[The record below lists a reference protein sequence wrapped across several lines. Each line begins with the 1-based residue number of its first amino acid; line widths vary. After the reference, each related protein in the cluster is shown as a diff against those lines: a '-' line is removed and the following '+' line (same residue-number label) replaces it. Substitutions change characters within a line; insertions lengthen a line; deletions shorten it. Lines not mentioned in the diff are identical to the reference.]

1 MRLAIIALFLAAA
14 GVNAFAVPHGGHR
27 QHGQV
32 GKYSGHRQHGQWSQ
46 RQQFHK
52 REDAASE
59 VAIASDNGTDEFT
72 TEAHGMH
79 GQSGKII
86 RRPGH
91 GFHGQ
96 QGFHG
101 QRGHGQ
107 QFHHFQKREDA
118 EVASGIES
126 GDDDFIT
133 EVHGMHGQSGKVI
146 RRPGNGFHG
155 QRHGQFGQHGQVHH
169 FQKRDDGVET
179 AAEDA
184 ASDDEFVTE
193 GYKGG
198 KGGKVH
204 IMPIRHGQHGQH
216 SQQRHFQKRD
226 DRAESA
232 VAEVETGD
240 EEFTT
245 ESHGQRQRQWG
256 KGGHRQHGQ
265 QRHFQKRDD
274 GAESAIAEVE
284 TGDEEFTTESHGH
297 RQRQWGKGNHR
308 QHGQRIHRRG
318 GGGGNRH
325 KKEEKEHKKEQ
336 KKIEK
341 KYKKGHH

>member
-46 RQQFHK
+46 RQHFHKFK
-52 REDAASE
+52 REDADPE
-59 VAIASDNGTDEFT
+59 VVISSDNGTDEFT

-79 GQSGKII
+79 GQSGKVIL
-86 RRPGH
+86 RPGH

-96 QGFHG
+96 HGQHVRPHGQQGGFHG
-101 QRGHGQ
+101 QHGHGQ
-107 QFHHFQKREDA
+107 QFHHLQKRDHDDFDSDA
-118 EVASGIES
+118 EWDDGEIWTES
-126 GDDDFIT
+126 NET
-133 EVHGMHGQSGKVI
+133 NES
-146 RRPGNGFHG
+146 NGE
-155 QRHGQFGQHGQVHH
+155 QL
-169 FQKRDDGVET
+169 QKRDDGPELE
-179 AAEDA
+179 AA
-184 ASDDEFVTE
+184 DD
-193 GYKGG
+193 
-198 KGGKVH
+198 
-204 IMPIRHGQHGQH
+204 
-216 SQQRHFQKRD
+216 
-226 DRAESA
+226 
-232 VAEVETGD
+232 
-240 EEFTT
+240 EFTT
-245 ESHGQRQRQWG
+245 ESHGHRQRQWG

-274 GAESAIAEVE
+274 GAESAVAEVE
-284 TGDEEFTTESHGH
+284 AGDDEFITESHGH
-297 RQRQWGKGNHR
+297 RQRQWGKGTHR

-341 KYKKGHH
+341 KYKKGHDSDSD